1 LKSWNFHRWNSS
13 FFFVLFFSKQVY
25 WKGLLLDF
33 PLTMQRRTSLK
44 LLGAAGAGIA
54 GLALVDWKWQILD
67 RLTHVGFF
75 TYDQEQLI
83 ASLADTLIPAG
94 VSEGSTAAPIGALST
109 GTDQF
114 LIKFFEKCLEKEEQE
129 ILIQEFKVLLKRDFV
144 ALSKE
149 EREAILG
156 EYSKAQDENKKK
168 FYEPIRANTIFGF
181 TTAREV
187 MVDHLGYQVAPGFY
201 SGCVEEPA
209 EKV

>member
-1 LKSWNFHRWNSS
+1 
-13 FFFVLFFSKQVY
+13 
-25 WKGLLLDF
+25 
-33 PLTMQRRTSLK
+33 MQRRTSLK

-67 RLTHVGFF
+67 RLSHAGFF
-75 TYDQEQLI
+75 TYDQERLI
-83 ASLADTLIPAG
+83 TSLAETLIP
-94 VSEGSTAAPIGALST
+94 EGIPGGSGAAPIGALST

-129 ILIQEFKVLLKRDFV
+129 ILTQELKVLQKRGFA
-144 ALSKE
+144 ALTKQ

-156 EYSKAQDENKKK
+156 EYSETEDQNQKK
-168 FYEPIRANTIFGF
+168 FYELIRANTIFGF

-201 SGCVEEPA
+201 SGCVEVPA
-209 EKV
+209 EKA

>member
-1 LKSWNFHRWNSS
+1 
-13 FFFVLFFSKQVY
+13 
-25 WKGLLLDF
+25 
-33 PLTMQRRTSLK
+33 MQRRTSLK

-67 RLTHVGFF
+67 RLTHAGFF
-75 TYDQEQLI
+75 TYDQERLI
-83 ASLADTLIPAG
+83 TSLAETLIP
-94 VSEGSTAAPIGALST
+94 EGIPGRSGAAPIGALST

-129 ILIQEFKVLLKRDFV
+129 ILIQELKVLQKRGFTV
-144 ALSKE
+144 LTKQ

-156 EYSKAQDENKKK
+156 EYSETEDQNQKK
-168 FYEPIRANTIFGF
+168 FYELIRANTIFGF

-201 SGCVEEPA
+201 SGCVEVPA
-209 EKV
+209 EKA

>member
-1 LKSWNFHRWNSS
+1 
-13 FFFVLFFSKQVY
+13 
-25 WKGLLLDF
+25 
-33 PLTMQRRTSLK
+33 MQRRTSLK

-67 RLTHVGFF
+67 RLTHAGFF
-75 TYDQEQLI
+75 TYDQERLI
-83 ASLADTLIPAG
+83 TSLAETLIP
-94 VSEGSTAAPIGALST
+94 EGIPGGSGAAPIGALST

-129 ILIQEFKVLLKRDFV
+129 ILSQELKVLQKRGFA
-144 ALSKE
+144 ALTKQ

-156 EYSKAQDENKKK
+156 EYSETEDQNQKK
-168 FYEPIRANTIFGF
+168 FYELIRANTIFGF

-201 SGCVEEPA
+201 NGCVEVPA
-209 EKV
+209 EKA

>member
-1 LKSWNFHRWNSS
+1 
-13 FFFVLFFSKQVY
+13 
-25 WKGLLLDF
+25 
-33 PLTMQRRTSLK
+33 MQRRTSLK

-67 RLTHVGFF
+67 RLSHAGFF
-75 TYDQEQLI
+75 TYDQERLI
-83 ASLADTLIPAG
+83 TSLAETLIP
-94 VSEGSTAAPIGALST
+94 EGIPGGSGAAPIGALST

-129 ILIQEFKVLLKRDFV
+129 ILIQELKVLQKRGFTV
-144 ALSKE
+144 LTKQ

-156 EYSKAQDENKKK
+156 EYSETEDQNQKK
-168 FYEPIRANTIFGF
+168 FYELIRANTIFGF

-201 SGCVEEPA
+201 SGCVEVPA
-209 EKV
+209 EKA

>member
-1 LKSWNFHRWNSS
+1 
-13 FFFVLFFSKQVY
+13 
-25 WKGLLLDF
+25 
-33 PLTMQRRTSLK
+33 MQRRTSLK

-67 RLTHVGFF
+67 RLSHAGFF
-75 TYDQEQLI
+75 TYDQERLI
-83 ASLADTLIPAG
+83 TSLAETLIP
-94 VSEGSTAAPIGALST
+94 EGIPGGSGAAPIGALST

-129 ILIQEFKVLLKRDFV
+129 ILSQELKVLQKRGFA
-144 ALSKE
+144 ALTKQ

-156 EYSKAQDENKKK
+156 EYSETEDQNQKK
-168 FYEPIRANTIFGF
+168 FYELIRANTIFGF

-201 SGCVEEPA
+201 NGCVEVPA
-209 EKV
+209 EKA

>member
-1 LKSWNFHRWNSS
+1 
-13 FFFVLFFSKQVY
+13 
-25 WKGLLLDF
+25 
-33 PLTMQRRTSLK
+33 MQRRTSLK

-83 ASLADTLIPAG
+83 TILADTLIPEG
-94 VSEGSTAAPIGALST
+94 VTDGPTAVSIGALST

-129 ILIQEFKVLLKRDFV
+129 ILIHELKALEKRNFV

-149 EREAILG
+149 EREAILV
-156 EYSKAQDENKKK
+156 EYSKTENENQKK
-168 FYEPIRANTIFGF
+168 FYELIRANTIFGF
-181 TTAREV
+181 TTAKQV

-209 EKV
+209 EKA

>member
-1 LKSWNFHRWNSS
+1 
-13 FFFVLFFSKQVY
+13 
-25 WKGLLLDF
+25 
-33 PLTMQRRTSLK
+33 MQRRTTLK

-83 ASLADTLIPAG
+83 TILADTLIPEG
-94 VSEGSTAAPIGALST
+94 VTDGPTAAPIGALST

-129 ILIQEFKVLLKRDFV
+129 ILIQELKALEKRNFV

-149 EREAILG
+149 EREAILV
-156 EYSKAQDENKKK
+156 EYSKTENENQKK
-168 FYEPIRANTIFGF
+168 FYELIRANTIFGF
-181 TTAREV
+181 TTAKQV

-209 EKV
+209 EKA

>member
-1 LKSWNFHRWNSS
+1 
-13 FFFVLFFSKQVY
+13 
-25 WKGLLLDF
+25 
-33 PLTMQRRTSLK
+33 MQRRTSLK

-67 RLTHVGFF
+67 RLTHAGFF
-75 TYDQEQLI
+75 TYDQERLI
-83 ASLADTLIPAG
+83 TSLAETLIP
-94 VSEGSTAAPIGALST
+94 EGIPGGSGAAPIGALST

-129 ILIQEFKVLLKRDFV
+129 ILIQELKVLQKRGFTV
-144 ALSKE
+144 LTKQ

-156 EYSKAQDENKKK
+156 EYSETEDQNQKK
-168 FYEPIRANTIFGF
+168 FYELIRANTIFGF

-201 SGCVEEPA
+201 SGCVEVPA
-209 EKV
+209 EKA

>member
-1 LKSWNFHRWNSS
+1 
-13 FFFVLFFSKQVY
+13 
-25 WKGLLLDF
+25 
-33 PLTMQRRTSLK
+33 MQRRTSLK

-83 ASLADTLIPAG
+83 TSLADTLIP
-94 VSEGSTAAPIGALST
+94 EGIADRSSAAPIGALST

-129 ILIQEFKVLLKRDFV
+129 ILIQELKALEKQDFV

-149 EREAILG
+149 EREAILV
-156 EYSKAQDENKKK
+156 EYSKTENENQKK
-168 FYEPIRANTIFGF
+168 FYELIRANTIFGF
-181 TTAREV
+181 TTARSV
-187 MVDHLGYQVAPGFY
+187 MVDHLDYQVAPGFY
-201 SGCVEEPA
+201 NGCVEEPA
-209 EKV
+209 QKA

>member
-1 LKSWNFHRWNSS
+1 MVEFQL
-13 FFFVLFFSKQVY
+13 FFVLFFFKSSILE
-25 WKGLLLDF
+25 WASSRLNLI
-33 PLTMQRRTSLK
+33 MQRRTSLK

-67 RLTHVGFF
+67 RLTHAGFF

-83 ASLADTLIPAG
+83 TSLADTLIPEGTPAG
-94 VSEGSTAAPIGALST
+94 SGAAPIGALST

-129 ILIQEFKVLLKRDFV
+129 ILIQELK
-144 ALSKE
+144 ALDKRGFAALPKQ

-156 EYSKAQDENKKK
+156 EYSKTENENQKK
-168 FYEPIRANTIFGF
+168 FYELIRANTIFGF
-181 TTAREV
+181 TTAKQV

-209 EKV
+209 QKA

>member
-1 LKSWNFHRWNSS
+1 
-13 FFFVLFFSKQVY
+13 
-25 WKGLLLDF
+25 
-33 PLTMQRRTSLK
+33 MQRRTSLK

-67 RLTHVGFF
+67 RLTHAGFF
-75 TYDQEQLI
+75 TYDQERLI
-83 ASLADTLIPAG
+83 TSLAETLIP
-94 VSEGSTAAPIGALST
+94 EGIPVGSGAAPIGALST

-129 ILIQEFKVLLKRDFV
+129 ILTQELKVLQKRGFA
-144 ALSKE
+144 ALTKQ

-156 EYSKAQDENKKK
+156 EYSETEDQNQKK
-168 FYEPIRANTIFGF
+168 FYELIRANTIFGF

-201 SGCVEEPA
+201 NGCVEVPA
-209 EKV
+209 VKA

>member
-1 LKSWNFHRWNSS
+1 
-13 FFFVLFFSKQVY
+13 
-25 WKGLLLDF
+25 
-33 PLTMQRRTSLK
+33 MQRRTSLK

-67 RLTHVGFF
+67 RLTHAGFF
-75 TYDQEQLI
+75 TYDQERLI
-83 ASLADTLIPAG
+83 TSLAETLIP
-94 VSEGSTAAPIGALST
+94 EGIPGGSGTAPIGALST

-129 ILIQEFKVLLKRDFV
+129 ILSQELKVLQKRGF
-144 ALSKE
+144 ATLTKQ

-156 EYSKAQDENKKK
+156 EYSETEDQNQKK
-168 FYEPIRANTIFGF
+168 FYELIRANTIFGF

-201 SGCVEEPA
+201 NGCVEVPA
-209 EKV
+209 EKA

>member
-1 LKSWNFHRWNSS
+1 
-13 FFFVLFFSKQVY
+13 
-25 WKGLLLDF
+25 
-33 PLTMQRRTSLK
+33 MQRRTSLK

-67 RLTHVGFF
+67 RLTHAGFF
-75 TYDQEQLI
+75 TYDQERLI
-83 ASLADTLIPAG
+83 TSLAETLIP
-94 VSEGSTAAPIGALST
+94 EGIPGGSGAAPIGALST

-129 ILIQEFKVLLKRDFV
+129 ILIQELKVLQKRGFTV
-144 ALSKE
+144 LTKQ

-156 EYSKAQDENKKK
+156 EYSETEDQNQKK
-168 FYEPIRANTIFGF
+168 FYELIRANTIFGF

-201 SGCVEEPA
+201 NGCVEVPA
-209 EKV
+209 EKA